1 MRYLFIPL
9 LLFLLLVVLYEGM
22 FGYTERKMFKGLNNG
37 SERFAEDLKVY
48 FFKGDVLNWI
58 FKGKKADFSN
68 PSLIRVYKFFA
79 RRVGRYLILQS
90 DKADINRIRRKAY
103 LSGNVI
109 LRFKKGGNLV
119 EVETD
124 FATLDFAKELVYGS
138 GKVVVKESGKTLIGR
153 GFRYNMK
160 SGSFIILRDVETLIG
175 TP

>member
-9 LLFLLLVVLYEGM
+9 LLSLLLIVLYEGI

-58 FKGKKADFSN
+58 FKGEKADFSN

-90 DKADINRIRRKAY
+90 DKADIDRIRRKAY
-103 LSGNVI
+103 LSGNVMSSPK
-109 LRFKKGGNLV
+109 LG
-119 EVETD
+119 
-124 FATLDFAKELVYGS
+124 
-138 GKVVVKESGKTLIGR
+138 
-153 GFRYNMK
+153 
-160 SGSFIILRDVETLIG
+160 
-175 TP
+175 P